1 MDLLYVFKHGDAV
14 LISVFVILLLMSV
27 VTWWII
33 IMRAI
38 KLHQIKHACRGTL
51 EAVTQSGDVADML
64 RKAKAHPSPL
74 SELTESAVDAAR
86 QYRAAVPGSPISTI
100 PLGDY
105 LVQHIRNHLD
115 TIKRQFNSGLTI
127 LASVGATAPFI
138 GLLGTVWGIYR
149 ALINIS
155 EQGQVN
161 IATVAGPI
169 GEALVATAIG
179 LFAAIPAVLAYNFI
193 VHHNKKAAQVLDSY
207 AYDLHVKLMN
217 SKE

>member
-1 MDLLYVFKHGDAV
+1 MDLLQVFTHGDAV
-14 LISVFVILLLMSV
+14 LISVFLILVLMSIL
-27 VTWWII
+27 TWWII
-33 IMRAI
+33 IMRSI
-38 KLHQIKHACRGTL
+38 KLYQIKQACRNTVA
-51 EAVTQSGDVADML
+51 AVASAADIDDVL
-64 RKAKAHPSPL
+64 RQAKAHPSPL
-74 SELTESAVDAAR
+74 SELTESAVAAAR
-86 QYRAAVPGSPISTI
+86 QYRANPNSALSTI

-105 LVQHIRNHLD
+105 LVRHIRNHLD
-115 TIKRQFNSGLTI
+115 TVKRQFNHGLTL
-127 LASVGATAPFI
+127 LASVGATAPFV

-193 VHHNKKAAQVLDSY
+193 VHHNKKAAQVLDTY

>member
-1 MDLLYVFKHGDAV
+1 MDLLQVFKHGDAV
-14 LISVFVILLLMSV
+14 LITVFLILVLMSIL
-27 VTWWII
+27 TWWII

-38 KLHQIKHACRGTL
+38 KLHKIKHACRGTV
-51 EAVTQSGDVADML
+51 EAVATSSNVEDML

-74 SELTESAVDAAR
+74 SELTESAVAAAR
-86 QYRAAVPGSPISTI
+86 QYRSCSGIPLTTI
-100 PLGDY
+100 PLADY
-105 LVQHIRNHLD
+105 LVQHIRNQL
-115 TIKRQFNSGLTI
+115 TNIKRPLNGGLTV

-149 ALINIS
+149 ALHNIS
-155 EQGQVN
+155 LQGQVN

-193 VHHNKKAAQVLDSY
+193 VHHNKKVAQVLDTY

-217 SKE
+217 DKE